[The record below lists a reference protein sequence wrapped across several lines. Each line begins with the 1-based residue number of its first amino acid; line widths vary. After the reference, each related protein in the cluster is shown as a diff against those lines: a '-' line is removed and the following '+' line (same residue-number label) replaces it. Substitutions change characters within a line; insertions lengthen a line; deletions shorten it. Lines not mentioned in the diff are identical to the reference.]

1 MITGYIYTL
10 LDVNYNTLVNPTPVT
25 DASVT
30 IPDLSCGV
38 VYWFV
43 VAGVNSA
50 GRGYYG
56 AYYESTTTTCS
67 CPEGT
72 FRMVSIQN
80 IRFNKYI

>member
-25 DASVT
+25 DTSVT
-30 IPDLSCGV
+30 LPDLSCGV

-43 VAGVNSA
+43 VAGVNSVDV
-50 GRGYYG
+50 G
-56 AYYESTTTTCS
+56 AYGHYHASTTTTCS

-72 FRMVSIQN
+72 FRIISITKVKN
-80 IRFNKYI
+80 TLIN